1 MQRRGHHNQ
10 NNSSSFL
17 NNDGGWGGSNAGWG
31 GSNNSSS
38 TQGWNNNKASPSSPG
53 WNKNNSNTSSS
64 SSSSGWNNNNDSW
77 GTPPKAPPTT
87 TNASS
92 WNNQSKN
99 NWNASPAPGNNTKKF
114 SNPPPPPPPQSKKQ
128 EEPKKNPW
136 IAPDLTEAAN
146 VIAPGMASNPLA
158 QMAATSIAQYG
169 NSTISRYI
177 PGVMVFW
184 NAMRHHFNVDN
195 KYVKKK
201 LGLLLF
207 PKQKSWNRMTMGG
220 PSHDNA
226 PLHADGTTSGV
237 EKKTYLPPTQD
248 VNAPDL
254 YIPIMAFTT
263 YVVMI
268 GLLKGT
274 VGEFTP
280 DVLSQVM
287 MSSLFMECLEV
298 LLIRVGFTIT
308 RVPPENISSMD
319 ILSWSF
325 YKYVGLC
332 LTTLSY
338 LFAGEL
344 AYYLVLLYT
353 SLALAWFYMCTF
365 KGLYGGAFR
374 LSVDQKYFLFGVS
387 AMQPVLMYW
396 MSSYP

>member
-1 MQRRGHHNQ
+1 MKRE
-10 NNSSSFL
+10 
-17 NNDGGWGGSNAGWG
+17 
-31 GSNNSSS
+31 
-38 TQGWNNNKASPSSPG
+38 
-53 WNKNNSNTSSS
+53 
-64 SSSSGWNNNNDSW
+64 
-77 GTPPKAPPTT
+77 
-87 TNASS
+87 
-92 WNNQSKN
+92 
-99 NWNASPAPGNNTKKF
+99 PAPKRFG
-114 SNPPPPPPPQSKKQ
+114 NPPPPPPSTKQ
-128 EEPKKNPW
+128 QQPTTATNNPW
-136 IAPDLTEAAN
+136 VAPQQFTEAAN
-146 VIAPGMASNPLA
+146 VIAPGMASNPMAQLA
-158 QMAATSIAQYG
+158 VNSLAQYG

-195 KYVKKK
+195 NYVKKK
-201 LGLLLF
+201 LGLILF
-207 PKQKSWNRMTMGG
+207 PKQNSWKRMTIGG

-226 PLHADGTTSGV
+226 PLQGGVTSP
-237 EKKTYLPPTQD
+237 KKNASNLPPVQD

-287 MSSLFMECLEV
+287 MSSLFMEFLQV
-298 LLIRVGFTIT
+298 LAIRVGFSLT

-338 LFAGEL
+338 IFAGQL
-344 AYYLVLLYT
+344 AYYIVLLYT

-365 KGLYGGAFR
+365 KDLYGGAFR
-374 LSVDQKYFLFGVS
+374 LAADQKYFLFAVS
-387 AMQPVLMYW
+387 AVQPVLMYW